1 MGTNHPINEVIGV
14 TMNKVREMVDANTVV
29 GEPIH
34 TPEGVTIIPV
44 SRISFGFGS
53 GGSDFASKNQSA
65 PKNFGGGTAAGV
77 NVDPIAF
84 LIVRK
89 DTVRLLPCMPGP
101 YGPVEKLID
110 LMPEIVDRV
119 SDFVESRKADKDD
132 KTPETE

>member
-1 MGTNHPINEVIGV
+1 MGTNHPINEVIGT

-53 GGSDFASKNQSA
+53 GGSDFNAKKESA
-65 PKNFGGGTAAGV
+65 PKNFGGGAAAGV

-89 DTVRLLPCMPGP
+89 DTVRLLPCTPGP
-101 YGPVEKLID
+101 YGPVDKLID
-110 LMPEIVDRV
+110 FMPDIVDRV
-119 SDFVESRKADKDD
+119 SNFVDSRKSGKD
-132 KTPETE
+132 EGTEEA